1 MTVAVEPARVP
12 SKMADGR
19 GAVLVLASITSV
31 QFGAAFA
38 RRLFDT
44 VGPAGVVLLRQGIA
58 AIVLMAVVRPR
69 LRGRGRAEW
78 LVVLA
83 FGTVLAGMNLTFYE
97 AVARLP
103 LGMAVTIEL
112 LGPIGLAVAL
122 SRRPIELVWCLVAL
136 VGMLLLGEGGATV
149 ELVGVAFA
157 LAAAAGWAGY
167 ILLLGAAGRHFT
179 GVDGVALAMVVAS
192 LLSSPFGL
200 QAGSSLVEP
209 RVLLIGV
216 VVAMLSAIVP
226 FSLEVTARR
235 SVPPGVF
242 GVLMSLSP
250 AAAALSGFLVL
261 GQHLTLQQLFGMA
274 TVAVASAATLLSAR
288 GRPAASSA
296 VEDHGSSVATSPTAT
311 VPGSSTVA

>member
-1 MTVAVEPARVP
+1 MVHSPTMTVAAEPAVGR
-12 SKMADGR
+12 SSTAHGR
-19 GAVLVLASITSV
+19 GALLVLASITSV

-38 RRLFDT
+38 RQVFDD

-58 AIVLMAVVRPR
+58 ALVLMVVVRPR
-69 LRGRGRAEW
+69 LQGRSRTEW
-78 LVVLA
+78 WVVLA
-83 FGTVLAGMNLTFYE
+83 FGAVLAGMNLTFYE

-112 LGPIGLAVAL
+112 LGPLGLAVAV
-122 SRRPIELVWCLVAL
+122 SRRRVELVWCLVAFAG
-136 VGMLLLGEGGATV
+136 VLLLGEGGAAV
-149 ELVGVAFA
+149 DLVGVAFA

-179 GVDGVALAMVVAS
+179 GVDGLALAMVVAS

-200 QAGSSLVEP
+200 QAGRTLVEP

-226 FSLEVTARR
+226 FSLEITARR

-250 AAAALSGFLVL
+250 AAAAVSGFLVL
-261 GQHLTLQQLFGMA
+261 GQRLTLQQLIGMA
-274 TVAVASAATLLSAR
+274 TVALASAATLVSAR
-288 GRPAASSA
+288 TRQTAPLAADS
-296 VEDHGSSVATSPTAT
+296 
-311 VPGSSTVA
+311 